1 VYNLLQ
7 QISVTIY
14 FVDKVR
20 KIQLINYMN
29 TYSTSHLTVMYV
41 CMMGGIYTLDKKCKR
56 RVSSET
62 A

>member
-1 VYNLLQ
+1 MYNLLQ

-14 FVDKVR
+14 FADKVR
-20 KIQLINYMN
+20 KIQLINYLN
-29 TYSTSHLTVMYV
+29 TQLSLDGYVCV
-41 CMMGGIYTLDKKCKR
+41 CMMGGDYTLEKKCKR